1 MLLLNTKTC
10 ILTLVATFFA
20 LSRATPA
27 QDLDYPLSTMRA
39 DVKEASVVV
48 RIDITDTKPTG
59 DNDGYYYGFIA
70 SGRVVQSFKG
80 KFKRGQPL
88 EFFVRAEN
96 GFDHTCMR
104 GDKIAFLT
112 SFTDRKNGPFQ
123 ELPSGNSTVTYTP
136 ELLAKVERVASSS
149 RRWRTRHKRAPKH
162 NHAAQPTANRAALI
176 R

>member
-1 MLLLNTKTC
+1 MLLLNMK
-10 ILTLVATFFA
+10 LVAAFFA
-20 LSRATPA
+20 LSWTTPA

-39 DVKEASVVV
+39 DIKEASVVV
-48 RIDITDTKPTG
+48 RINITDTKPTG

-80 KFKRGQPL
+80 KFKRGQSL

-96 GFDHTCMR
+96 GFDHTCLR

-112 SFTDRKNGPFQ
+112 SFTDRKDGPFQ
-123 ELPSGNSTVTYTP
+123 VLPDGNSTFAYTP
-136 ELLAKVERVASSS
+136 ELLARVERVASLS
-149 RRWRTRHKRAPKH
+149 RRWHIRRKKAPKY
-162 NHAAQPTANRAALI
+162 NNATQPTANRAALI